1 MAPLPFRFSA
11 FVLAAAV
18 QASSL
23 LISLPAQAASAL
35 AAWKL
40 SSSGELLLRTAAGAR
55 LQAFF
60 EAGDRRRGPRV
71 WIDFPGELSRS
82 RSLPGSGPIREIRLG
97 KPSAGETR
105 LVIEFQPGVN
115 LDPSQLKLIGTAS
128 NRWKLSF
135 QGLST
140 TGLRPIGEGN
150 LDRAASGSWGGGL
163 RIQPSRTP
171 VNAAGLPSVP
181 RGKYRVVIDPGH
193 GGPDPGAVGI
203 RGIRESEI
211 VLDISLQVAR
221 LLEAKGVQVTMT
233 RTAEVD
239 VDLPPRVSIAN
250 RVGANAFVSIH
261 ANAISM
267 ARPDVN
273 GIETFYYSDR
283 RSARLAAHL
292 QQQMLNVS
300 PGSPNRGVKRGRF
313 FVIRRTTMPA
323 ALVEMGFVTGNIDS
337 PRLATS
343 AHRQRLALAIANGI
357 LDYLKGVR

>member
-1 MAPLPFRFSA
+1 
-11 FVLAAAV
+11 
-18 QASSL
+18 
-23 LISLPAQAASAL
+23 
-35 AAWKL
+35 
-40 SSSGELLLRTAAGAR
+40 
-55 LQAFF
+55 
-60 EAGDRRRGPRV
+60 
-71 WIDFPGELSRS
+71 
-82 RSLPGSGPIREIRLG
+82 
-97 KPSAGETR
+97 
-105 LVIEFQPGVN
+105 LVIEFQPGVA

-171 VNAAGLPSVP
+171 VNAAGLPSVT

-221 LLEAKGVQVTMT
+221 LLEAKGVQVTLT

-323 ALVEMGFVTGNIDS
+323 ALIEMGFVTGNIDS
-337 PRLATS
+337 PRLASS
-343 AHRQRLALAIANGI
+343 AHRRRLALAIANGI

>member
-11 FVLAAAV
+11 LVLAAAV

-82 RSLPGSGPIREIRLG
+82 RSLPGSGPVREIRLG

-105 LVIEFQPGVN
+105 LVVEFQPGVK

-135 QGLST
+135 EGLPT
-140 TGLRPIGEGN
+140 AGLRPIGEGDLN
-150 LDRAASGSWGGGL
+150 RASSGSWPGGL

-171 VNAAGLPSVP
+171 VNAAGLPTVT
-181 RGKYRVVIDPGH
+181 RGKYRIVIDPGH

-203 RGIRESEI
+203 RGIRESEV

-267 ARPDVN
+267 SRPDVN

-337 PRLATS
+337 PRLAS
-343 AHRQRLALAIANGI
+343 SSHRQRLALAIATGI
-357 LDYLKGVR
+357 LDYLKGVH

>member
-1 MAPLPFRFSA
+1 MARLPFRFSA
-11 FVLAAAV
+11 LVLAAAL

-23 LISLPAQAASAL
+23 LISLQAKAASAL

-60 EAGDRRRGPRV
+60 ESGDGRRGPRV

-82 RSLPGSGPIREIRLG
+82 RSLPGSGPVREIRLG
-97 KPSAGETR
+97 RPNVGETR
-105 LVIEFQPGVN
+105 LVIEFQPGVD

-140 TGLRPIGEGN
+140 TGLRPIGEGDIN
-150 LDRAASGSWGGGL
+150 RASSGSWPGGL

-171 VNAAGLPSVP
+171 VNAAGLPTVT

-193 GGPDPGAVGI
+193 GGPDPGAIGI

-250 RVGANAFVSIH
+250 RAGANAFVSIH

-267 ARPDVN
+267 ARQNVN
-273 GIETFYYSDR
+273 GIETFFYSGR

-337 PRLATS
+337 PRLASS
-343 AHRQRLALAIANGI
+343 AHRQRLALAIATGI
-357 LDYLKGVR
+357 LDFLKGVR